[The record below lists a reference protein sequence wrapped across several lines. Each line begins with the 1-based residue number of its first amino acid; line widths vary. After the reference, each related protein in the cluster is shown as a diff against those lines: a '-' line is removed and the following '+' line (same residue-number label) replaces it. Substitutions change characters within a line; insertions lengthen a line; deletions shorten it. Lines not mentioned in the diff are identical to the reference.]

1 MEDYEPKNG
10 DVVSVLHEKERKIG
24 RILQRH
30 LAVEKSVVQFWCP
43 KVERFLIREYQNH
56 FLKKATEDE
65 QQKLR
70 DCARVHNQR
79 LKLEIMKAF

>member
-43 KVERFLIREYQNH
+43 KVGRFLIREYQNH
-56 FLKKATEDE
+56 FLKKANELEEKQLKDN
-65 QQKLR
+65 
-70 DCARVHNQR
+70 ARIHNQR